1 MIGGIKLSTNN
12 FRLKSL
18 MVIAFFTLL
27 ISAKPIQSDKPNLK
41 PSYTAFQRGEELNY
55 RIHYGLVNAGKATF
69 HVRDT
74 LVSIGGKPHFSI
86 KVFGRSKSTWDW
98 FYKVRDHYYTYM
110 DTNTY
115 LPSIAYRNVREG
127 SYKTKERL
135 VFKREDGVLLRNGEK
150 RNIPEGIHDILSAI
164 YYARCINFSKAQTGA
179 HLPIKTFFSD
189 SLFPVG
195 VTYKGK
201 STVKTNFGKFKCRIF
216 EPELV
221 KGRIFKG
228 QDDMTVYV
236 SDDRNQV
243 PLRIESKIFVG
254 KIQADL
260 KSFENLKYPLKARI
274 E

>member
-1 MIGGIKLSTNN
+1 MLPNKTI
-12 FRLKSL
+12 RLKSIIG
-18 MVIAFFTLL
+18 IAFFIFL
-27 ISAKPIQSDKPNLK
+27 IAAKPFKSGQPELK
-41 PSYTAFQRGEELNY
+41 PSYTAFQRGEKLDY

-69 HVRDT
+69 RVRDT
-74 LVSIGGKPHFSI
+74 LLSLGGKPHFSI
-86 KVFGRSKSTWDW
+86 KVFGRSQSTWDW

-115 LPSIAYRNVREG
+115 LPSVAYRNVREG

-135 VFKREDGVLLRNGEK
+135 VFKREDGMLLRNGEK
-150 RNIPEGIHDILSAI
+150 REVPDRIHDILSAI
-164 YYARCINFSKAQTGA
+164 YYARCIDFSKVKPGA

-201 STVKTNFGKFKCRIF
+201 STVETNLGKFKCRIF
-216 EPELV
+216 KPELV
-221 KGRIFKG
+221 QGRIFKG

-260 KSFENLKYPLKARI
+260 KGFENLKYPLTSRL